1 MKRVLIC
8 GFIFIF
14 CTSFH
19 THRTESNKLS
29 LVVGVDSRNVNNL
42 SLKVTL
48 INNTSDTVKYISMDC
63 SWQESYRINS
73 DKWKIDIS
81 ICYKNGR
88 VIISL
93 PPHQSTSKILCLIKK
108 EGISKFE
115 TMKFKIGFNFIP
127 LNESKNIPSKFDY
140 FFKIENIIWSNTI
153 TTNYISKK

>member
-1 MKRVLIC
+1 MKLVLIC

-19 THRTESNKLS
+19 AHRTESNKLS

-73 DKWKIDIS
+73 DKWEIDIS

-93 PPHQSTSKILCLIKK
+93 PPHQRTSKILYL
-108 EGISKFE
+108 
-115 TMKFKIGFNFIP
+115 
-127 LNESKNIPSKFDY
+127 
-140 FFKIENIIWSNTI
+140 
-153 TTNYISKK
+153 TNVVTVIL